1 MLSGYS
7 NELAKDEVHIDAA
20 YKIWS
25 GHWVNP
31 RNVESQSSPTSTDVK
46 YIWPLTSDLTFT
58 LLEVWYE
65 NIIS

>member
-7 NELAKDEVHIDAA
+7 NELAKDEVHIVDAA

-46 YIWPLTSDLTFT
+46 YIWP
-58 LLEVWYE
+58 
-65 NIIS
+65 